1 MELKWYLKQME
12 KYGSNLYNI
21 NNIMHNL
28 FNSTNIRRQTT
39 LIKLNDMLELDFIF
53 EVEMPIWLINMYL

>member
-53 EVEMPIWLINMYL
+53 EVEMPIWLINIYL

>member
-28 FNSTNIRRQTT
+28 FNSTNIRRQTM

>member
-21 NNIMHNL
+21 NNIMHNI

-53 EVEMPIWLINMYL
+53 EVEMPIWLINIYL